1 MAQKGSYPSM
11 QGWAVEMLLKW
22 HRQDP
27 VSDKER
33 NRNDEVYKLQSNR
46 NPFIDYPDLVE
57 YIWGSM
63 KGKPYTDEDLP
74 PIGDGSLIA
83 PVNNSTVNFGEVV
96 YGDRVTLEMPIRGN
110 LSANLS
116 MTVYGNNAADFSIP
130 STSASWSEVNA
141 GNYNLKITFEPK
153 GLGERT
159 TKLLLYDGGL
169 TGVTSYVVNLVGTAV
184 EAPVFDRVEA
194 TAATNISSTGFHI
207 NWIMPSRPASIDCFR
222 INLTEYVNGTP
233 TCMTLYTDGSE
244 DSFYDFGEAKSGAT
258 YSYTIQT
265 VRLNRMSDESNVI
278 TVDPAGVN
286 GIEATE
292 PLAVLPIGNG
302 IYFRCAVAHTNV
314 RIIDMTGRV
323 IKVIDSVSEGHCELL
338 PYGAYMVYSDQCRR
352 PIKVLVKD

>member
-1 MAQKGSYPSM
+1 M

-83 PVNNSTVNFGEVV
+83 PVNNSTMNFGEVV

-141 GNYNLKITFEPK
+141 GNYNLKS
-153 GLGERT
+153 L
-159 TKLLLYDGGL
+159 
-169 TGVTSYVVNLVGTAV
+169 
-184 EAPVFDRVEA
+184 
-194 TAATNISSTGFHI
+194 SSLRG
-207 NWIMPSRPASIDCFR
+207 
-222 INLTEYVNGTP
+222 
-233 TCMTLYTDGSE
+233 
-244 DSFYDFGEAKSGAT
+244 
-258 YSYTIQT
+258 
-265 VRLNRMSDESNVI
+265 
-278 TVDPAGVN
+278 
-286 GIEATE
+286 
-292 PLAVLPIGNG
+292 
-302 IYFRCAVAHTNV
+302 
-314 RIIDMTGRV
+314 
-323 IKVIDSVSEGHCELL
+323 SVSAPPNCCSTTE
-338 PYGAYMVYSDQCRR
+338 V
-352 PIKVLVKD
+352 